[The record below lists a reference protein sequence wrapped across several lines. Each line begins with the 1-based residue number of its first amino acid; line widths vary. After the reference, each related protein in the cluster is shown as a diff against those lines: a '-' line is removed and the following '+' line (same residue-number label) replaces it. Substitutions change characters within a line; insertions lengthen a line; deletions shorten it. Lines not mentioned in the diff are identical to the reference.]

1 VTVWGPA
8 GRAVSVACVGAV
20 AVLVIAVAPG
30 SASADRR
37 EADPLALGAIPP
49 RPASGPVRDRV
60 IEGEPAALRSA
71 TASSDAGVYQDQDGH
86 SVRVRVSG
94 AFADPEI
101 RAQELVNFLG
111 TLLHG
116 DEMNDLTVTLATP
129 GEIRVLC
136 GLGALA
142 CYYADAEQIVISGED
157 GPPDQPPRE
166 FLIAHEYGHHL
177 AANRSNKPW
186 RALERGTKR
195 WSTYEGICRGIK
207 RRKIR
212 PGYYFENPG
221 EAFAE
226 AFAFYHFPNVISWV
240 WDIAR
245 PDQGAFDAIFADVR
259 FPWKKRTSVRWS
271 GRLNRKHRRESR
283 RLETPLDGRLRV
295 KLDGPRRADFDVNL
309 LATHKRRRV
318 LRHTVGPSSDESLRF
333 TVCGRRAVR
342 VEVHRFK
349 GAGHFDVRTARP

>member
-1 VTVWGPA
+1 VWGSA

-20 AVLVIAVAPG
+20 AVLVIAIAPG

-37 EADPLALGAIPP
+37 EADPLSLGAIPP

-60 IEGEPAALRSA
+60 IEGEPPALRRA
-71 TASSDAGVYQDQDGH
+71 AVSSGAGVYQDQDGH
-86 SVRVRVSG
+86 SVRVRVS
-94 AFADPEI
+94 AAYADPEV

-136 GLGALA
+136 GLGAIA
-142 CYYADAEQIVISGED
+142 CYYPDAEQMVVSGED
-157 GPPDQPPRE
+157 GAPDQPPRE
-166 FLIAHEYGHHL
+166 FVIAHEYGHHL

-212 PGYYFENPG
+212 PGRYFENPG

-240 WDIAR
+240 WDIAQ
-245 PDQGAFDAIFADVR
+245 PNQGSFDAIFADVQ

-271 GRLNRKHRRESR
+271 GR
-283 RLETPLDGRLRV
+283 RV

-318 LRHTVGPSSDESLRF
+318 LRHTVSPSSDESLRF

-349 GAGHFDVRTARP
+349 GAGHFDVRAARP